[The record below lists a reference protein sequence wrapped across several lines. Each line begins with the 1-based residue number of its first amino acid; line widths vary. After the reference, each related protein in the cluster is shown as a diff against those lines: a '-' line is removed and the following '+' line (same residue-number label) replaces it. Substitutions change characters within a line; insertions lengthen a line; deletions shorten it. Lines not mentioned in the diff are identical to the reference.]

1 MHVVSANQSF
11 YRTFQTRPE
20 EITQRVIFELGAG
33 QWDIPELRRM
43 LEQVLPRQRLFED
56 FEVQKEFPLIG
67 HRVMLLNARRLELA
81 PEQPGLILLAM
92 EDVTD
97 QQRSKIA
104 L

>member
-1 MHVVSANQSF
+1 M
-11 YRTFQTRPE
+11 
-20 EITQRVIFELGAG
+20 
-33 QWDIPELRRM
+33 
-43 LEQVLPRQRLFED
+43 
-56 FEVQKEFPLIG
+56 IG

-104 L
+104 LRDVRARTQ